1 MDSLTHFMLPI
12 IAALATR
19 IHLKHGIRNII
30 LLGTATV
37 LIDIDHFYPIV
48 NIFGNRL
55 LFHNVFFM
63 IIIPLILIF
72 YAFYYNKSYNF
83 KGMSILTLIFFSSH
97 LLLDVVYGGLKLFW
111 PLSNETFGIAIEIG
125 VSEGLIV
132 SPIGVVLVI
141 YLIFIILPMLFLEE
155 IMEIMNKKHKS
166 FRKAL
171 KEVKVLK

>member
-1 MDSLTHFMLPI
+1 MLPV
-12 IAALATR
+12 IAALATGV
-19 IHLKHGIRNII
+19 HLKHKLRNIF
-30 LLGTATV
+30 LLGIVTV
-37 LIDIDHFYPIV
+37 LLDIDHFYPIV

-55 LFHNVFFM
+55 LFHNVFFL
-63 IIIPLILIF
+63 ILIPLILIF
-72 YAFYYNKSYNF
+72 YAFYYKKSYDF

-125 VSEGLIV
+125 IAEGLII
-132 SPIGVVLVI
+132 SPIGIVLVI
-141 YLIFIILPMLFLEE
+141 YLIFIILPMMFLEE

-171 KEVKVLK
+171 KEVKILK